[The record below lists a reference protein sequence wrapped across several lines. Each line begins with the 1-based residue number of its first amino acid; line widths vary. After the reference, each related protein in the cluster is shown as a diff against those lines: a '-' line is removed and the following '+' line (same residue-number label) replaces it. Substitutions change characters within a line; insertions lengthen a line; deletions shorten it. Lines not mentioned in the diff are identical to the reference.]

1 MSSIDLVNAPKTAH
15 PVQLRNVVRQ
25 FGEQRVIDGLDL
37 DIAPG
42 EFVALLGASGSGKTT
57 LLRSLAG
64 LDSIDSGQLR
74 VPKARAAVFQEPRLM
89 PWKRAWKNVILGLRI
104 PNARAR
110 AVQALTE
117 VGLAH
122 RLEAYPATL
131 SGGEAQRVALARGLV
146 REPKLLLLDEPFAAL
161 DALTRIRMHRL
172 IIDLWRKH
180 TPAVLLVTHDVDE
193 AILLADRVIV
203 LANGKIAEQLSIDLP
218 RARDTGQEGFQEIR
232 AAAEPAGGGSGG
244 ARAASNR
251 QRAPA
256 FECPAV
262 RPWLSCSLVEGL
274 QPGVVVAPMTC
285 GTDLSITLSE
295 VSDIVVCFNC
305 SASFCMKDEMALS
318 SHPGKSSTGLLKK
331 LIDESLERN
340 ETCVI

>member
-1 MSSIDLVNAPKTAH
+1 MSTIAAKNLQSEA

-25 FGEQRVIDGLDL
+25 FGQQRVIDGLDL

-64 LDSIDSGQLR
+64 LDSIDSGHLL

-89 PWKRAWKNVILGLRI
+89 PWKRAWKNVILGLHT
-104 PNARAR
+104 PDAKAR

-172 IIDLWRKH
+172 IIELWRKH
-180 TPAVLLVTHDVDE
+180 NPAVLLVTHDVDE

-232 AAAEPAGGGSGG
+232 A
-244 ARAASNR
+244 RL
-251 QRAPA
+251 
-256 FECPAV
+256 
-262 RPWLSCSLVEGL
+262 LSL
-274 QPGVVVAPMTC
+274 
-285 GTDLSITLSE
+285 
-295 VSDIVVCFNC
+295 
-305 SASFCMKDEMALS
+305 
-318 SHPGKSSTGLLKK
+318 
-331 LIDESLERN
+331 
-340 ETCVI
+340 